1 MYSSYTLQ
9 TLKCSFHIRRNK
21 RWANSVQSNW
31 TALSL
36 CCSATD
42 VGYNLLKYQS
52 NENSMESTV
61 QKRCVIGIK
70 GQTPDPDYPVDIWFD
85 SLKSLANVLSKENQQ
100 LLKIIA
106 EQQPQSVT
114 ELATLTGR
122 AVSNVSRT
130 LKTLGKYNLVEMQST
145 KNMLRPIVTHQ
156 EFLVVVNNEQ

>member
-9 TLKCSFHIRRNK
+9 TLKRSFHIRRK
-21 RWANSVQSNW
+21 HWANPVQWDWS
-31 TALSL
+31 ALSF
-36 CCSATD
+36 CCSTTD
-42 VGYNLLKYQS
+42 VGYKLLKYQS

-85 SLKSLANVLSKENQQ
+85 SLKSLANVLSKENQR
-100 LLKIIA
+100 LLKVIT

-145 KNMLRPIVTHQ
+145 KTMLRPTVIHQ
-156 EFLVVVNNEQ
+156 EFLVVVNNDQ

>member
-1 MYSSYTLQ
+1 
-9 TLKCSFHIRRNK
+9 
-21 RWANSVQSNW
+21 
-31 TALSL
+31 
-36 CCSATD
+36 
-42 VGYNLLKYQS
+42 
-52 NENSMESTV
+52 MESTI

-85 SLKSLANVLSKENQQ
+85 SLKSVANVLSKENQH
-100 LLKIIA
+100 LLKMIA

-114 ELATLTGR
+114 ELAALTGR

-145 KNMLRPIVTHQ
+145 KNMLRPTVTHQ

>member
-1 MYSSYTLQ
+1 MIKVKHS
-9 TLKCSFHIRRNK
+9 
-21 RWANSVQSNW
+21 
-31 TALSL
+31 
-36 CCSATD
+36 
-42 VGYNLLKYQS
+42 
-52 NENSMESTV
+52 
-61 QKRCVIGIK
+61 RCIIGIK
-70 GQTPDPDYPVDIWFD
+70 GESLDPDYPVDIWFD

-100 LLKIIA
+100 LLKVIA

-145 KNMLRPIVTHQ
+145 KTMLRPIVIHH